1 MIIPI
6 GGGYSHGSNIV
17 NKPPIPQ
24 LPVNGDEGK
33 LEYIQTLIFVGI
45 PFTLEAFRTL
55 MNKYFY
61 SNAIYYTKRV
71 HS

>member
-45 PFTLEAFRTL
+45 PLSFQNVNE
-55 MNKYFY
+55 
-61 SNAIYYTKRV
+61 
-71 HS
+71 

>member
-24 LPVNGDEGK
+24 LPINGDEGK
-33 LEYIQTLIFVGI
+33 LEYIQTLIFVGTPLLQWKI
-45 PFTLEAFRTL
+45 LNR
-55 MNKYFY
+55 
-61 SNAIYYTKRV
+61 
-71 HS
+71 

>member
-1 MIIPI
+1 MSISNDMIIPI

-45 PFTLEAFRTL
+45 PFSER
-55 MNKYFY
+55 
-61 SNAIYYTKRV
+61 
-71 HS
+71 